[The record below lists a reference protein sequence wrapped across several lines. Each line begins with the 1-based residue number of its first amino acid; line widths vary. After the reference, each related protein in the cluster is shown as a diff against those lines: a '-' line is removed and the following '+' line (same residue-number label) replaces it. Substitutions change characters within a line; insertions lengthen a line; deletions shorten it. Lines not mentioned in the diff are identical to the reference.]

1 MTSFFNFNYINKEY
15 GTLVDIV
22 NRKLDEAAKG
32 GKEFQIYMLELLE
45 QMTSATIIEL
55 FFGGGSTSAQ
65 SLEIEGR
72 KVSSFMRE
80 LV

>member
-32 GKEFQIYMLELLE
+32 RNEF
-45 QMTSATIIEL
+45 
-55 FFGGGSTSAQ
+55 
-65 SLEIEGR
+65 
-72 KVSSFMRE
+72 
-80 LV
+80 